1 MKRQTVDL
9 LLTKEC
15 CWVETALFGLYTCK
29 GSELRSKWNR
39 RVITIDGLYADRE
52 SVLELP
58 TIPRIYSCV
67 LYPLIGNLSIW

>member
-1 MKRQTVDL
+1 MERQTVDL
-9 LLTKEC
+9 LPSQEGGC
-15 CWVETALFGLYTCK
+15 AEAALFGLYTRK
-29 GSELRSKWNR
+29 DSELRSKWNR